1 MDAIVSHITRRLIAG
16 VIACLPIGGSVF
28 TVWWLEA
35 TISDMWLVDQPY
47 YFPGLGLVAVALLL
61 YLIGLWISTFIGRWI
76 WRRVDR
82 LIETFPALG
91 VFYRTLKQVL
101 GYGEGRD
108 ALFEK
113 TVWVPSEVPGA
124 WQLGLVTQRVA
135 SAEGE
140 QVLVF
145 VPGSPNPTTGRLISI
160 APGRLLA
167 APLSV
172 NDALTGL
179 VSLGKTDLPVP
190 GSAPAEPRK

>member
-1 MDAIVSHITRRLIAG
+1 MDAVVSHITRRLIAG
-16 VIACLPIGGSVF
+16 VIACLPIGGTLF
-28 TVWWLEA
+28 TVWWLED

-47 YFPGLGLVAVALLL
+47 YFPGLGLVAVAVLL
-61 YLIGLWISTFIGRWI
+61 YLIGLWISSFIGRWI
-76 WRRVDR
+76 WGRVDR
-82 LIETFPALG
+82 LLEAFPALG

-113 TVWVPSEVPGA
+113 TVWVPSEVPDA
-124 WQLGLVTQRVA
+124 WQLGLVTGRVA
-135 SAEGE
+135 APGGE

-145 VPGSPNPTTGRLISI
+145 IPGSPNPTTGRLISI
-160 APGRLLA
+160 EPDRLKP

-179 VSLGKTDLPVP
+179 VSLGKTNLPEP
-190 GSAPAEPRK
+190 GTAPPGPQQ

>member
-1 MDAIVSHITRRLIAG
+1 MDAVVSHISKRLVAG
-16 VIACLPIGGSVF
+16 VIACLPIGGTLF
-28 TVWWLEA
+28 TIWWLED
-35 TISDMWLVDQPY
+35 TISEMWLAEQAY
-47 YFPGLGLVAVALLL
+47 YFPGLGLVAVAVIL
-61 YLIGLWISTFIGRWI
+61 YLIGLWISSFIGRWI
-76 WRRVDR
+76 WGRVDR
-82 LIETFPALG
+82 LLEEFPALG

-135 SAEGE
+135 TSGGE
-140 QVLVF
+140 QVVVF
-145 VPGSPNPTTGRLISI
+145 MPGSPNPTTGRLISI
-160 APGRLLA
+160 APDRLVP

-179 VSLGKTDLPVP
+179 VSLGKTELPVP
-190 GSAPAEPRK
+190 AAAPPLPPA